1 MKFSVNE
8 IRNLNNQ
15 YSENNS
21 IIIFSIL
28 QENCWDIFDSIS
40 TILTETVDFPGNLE
54 VLTRK

>member
-21 IIIFSIL
+21 IIFSIL

-40 TILTETVDFPGNLE
+40 TILTETVDFPENSE